1 MKVSESMTKK
11 VEVANVQDT
20 MQDVAQTM
28 AGLNA
33 GVLPIAEQGRLVGVI
48 TDGDIVVRGVAQS
61 KGPDTEVR
69 DIMTPDVKYCFDD
82 QEIGDV
88 MRSMGDLQVRRLP
101 VLNHDKQLV
110 GILSLGDVALS
121 PDKDRTVEALQG
133 ISRPGGAHSRVTTGG
148 DQPL

>member
-33 GVLPIAEQGRLVGVI
+33 GVLPIAEDGRLVGMI

-133 ISRPGGAHSRVTTGG
+133 I
-148 DQPL
+148 